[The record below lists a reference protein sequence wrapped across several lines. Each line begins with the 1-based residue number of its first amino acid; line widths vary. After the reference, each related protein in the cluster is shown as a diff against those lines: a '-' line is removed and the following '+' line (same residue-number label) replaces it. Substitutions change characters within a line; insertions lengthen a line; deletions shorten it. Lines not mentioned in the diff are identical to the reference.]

1 MATIRLTAEITE
13 DGQLKVELPA
23 GLPAGQVEIAIEL
36 PSHEWT
42 DEEIRQSMQPEPM
55 TGAEIIAAGLTG
67 GWKDEN
73 IVDGAAWVQEQR
85 RKRREQR
92 GW

>member
-1 MATIRLTAEITE
+1 MVTIRLTAEITE

-36 PSHEWT
+36 PS
-42 DEEIRQSMQPEPM
+42 EERLIEDIRQLMQPAPM
-55 TGAEIIAAGLTG
+55 TGAEIVSAGLTG

-73 IVDGAAWVQEQR
+73 IADGAAWVQEQR
-85 RKRREQR
+85 RKRRDRRE
-92 GW
+92 W